1 MGLWLFM
8 QVKLIVLWC
17 FNEGL
22 NRYQLA
28 GKYESLSRFVLVASK
43 FSSILRRH
51 TVIALILENRLA
63 ANDIRLYPKKSRGN
77 LLRRRQSSSPLAY
90 YSFSKFLRLNVIV
103 YFVHFRFFISSWPSS
118 RGLMKPQEKGLDLL
132 RAKSRTLLG
141 WPAWSWLCSRV
152 RCHDQHTLRWVCALQ
167 SSSVSVDLSRCCLF
181 ARRRHRKIGTF

>member
-51 TVIALILENRLA
+51 TVFALILENRLA

-90 YSFSKFLRLNVIV
+90 RSFQISTIERHSLFCTLSI
-103 YFVHFRFFISSWPSS
+103 FISSWPSS
-118 RGLMKPQEKGLDLL
+118 RGLMKPQEKGSDLL
-132 RAKSRTLLG
+132 RAKSRTPPG

-167 SSSVSVDLSRCCLF
+167 SSSASVDLSRCCLF
-181 ARRRHRKIGTF
+181 ARRRHRKIGIF